1 MKKIIFLT
9 CIFLIFNLSYAEEIE
24 LKTREDVEIEKM
36 EEQIKNLQ
44 DKIENTKKLKSA
56 KDNKNLKVALVL
68 SGGGVK
74 GYAHLG
80 VLRVLERENIKIDYI
95 TGTSIGAFVGTLYSI
110 GYSVDEIEKFLDDL
124 NISTFLETVT
134 DNTNLSL
141 EKKESL
147 KKYSAYLSFDNE
159 LNFSFPKG
167 LRGTGEAY
175 LLLKDLLGN
184 YEYMDS
190 FDNFPIPLRIVATN
204 LNTGETKAFS
214 KGDVAKILIAS
225 MAIPSIF
232 EPMKIDGEIYVDGLV
247 TRNLPVEEAYDMGAD
262 IVIASDI
269 GAPVVEKDDY
279 NILSVM
285 NQAST
290 IQASNITKISR
301 EKASILISPDVKDI
315 SALDSSKKK
324 ELMKL
329 GKVAAEKE
337 IDKIRL
343 LTKNDNEKKKE
354 KFVNDNDVK
363 ITINKIE
370 YSEKF
375 SNNTIIV
382 LNDIFK
388 DLLNKPISKKDIDK
402 KIINIY
408 SSKYMDKVYYTIDGN
423 TLIIAG
429 EKPHSNKVGLGFNY
443 LTGYGTTFNIGSDLF
458 FNGKFKNN
466 INLNLKFGDYLGA
479 DLSTLSYYGVK
490 NRFGFFTNIGYNESP
505 FFLYENKRKIAKF
518 INREA
523 YFKLGIFN
531 QPTNNTILSYGV
543 LSEFSSLK
551 QNTGGD
557 TSKSLEYSENST
569 KTYLSFKYDSLDSIS
584 NPMKGVKASFNYNF
598 AGSFG
603 NSKSNLYGP
612 AYTVRGYV
620 PLNPKFSLTY
630 GLDYSSLRGD
640 KIRADRRIKLGGMH
654 TNMNNNEFEFYG
666 FNYQEKQLKDLI
678 NLTLGFK
685 HKIVYSLYF
694 STKFNIAT
702 FNEANSLQMQN
713 SRARMWKNY
722 SQGLGFSLSYD
733 SPIGPIEFSVSSDLK
748 NIKPIGS
755 ISIGYKFD

>member
-9 CIFLIFNLSYAEEIE
+9 YIFLIFNLAYTEEIR
-24 LKTREDVEIEKM
+24 LKTKEDVEIEKM

-95 TGTSIGAFVGTLYSI
+95 TGTSIGALVGTLYSI
-110 GYSVDEIEKFLDDL
+110 GYSVDEIEKFLDDV
-124 NISTFLETVT
+124 NVSSFLETVT

-167 LRGTGEAY
+167 LKGTGEEY
-175 LLLKDLLGN
+175 LILKKILGK

-214 KGDVAKILIAS
+214 KGDVAKVLIAS

-232 EPMKIDGEIYVDGLV
+232 ESMKIDGEIYVDGLV
-247 TRNLPVEEAYDMGAD
+247 SRNLPVEEAYEMGAD

-285 NQAST
+285 SQANT
-290 IQASNITKISR
+290 IQASNITKVSR
-301 EKASILISPDVKDI
+301 EKASILISPDIKDI
-315 SALDSSKKK
+315 SAIASSKKE

-354 KFVNDNDVK
+354 KFVSDNDVK
-363 ITINKIE
+363 IIINKIE

-388 DLLNKPISKKDIDK
+388 SLLNKPITKKEIDK
-402 KIINIY
+402 KIIDIY
-408 SSKYMDKVYYTIDGN
+408 SSKYMDKVYYTIDDN
-423 TLIIAG
+423 TLIIDG
-429 EKPHSNKVGLGFNY
+429 EKPHSNRVGLGFNY
-443 LTGYGTTFNIGSDLF
+443 LTGHGTTFNIGSDLF
-458 FNGKFKNN
+458 FNGKFKNS
-466 INLNLKFGDYLGA
+466 IDLNLKFGDYLGT
-479 DLSTLSYYGVK
+479 DLATLSYYGIK
-490 NRFGFFTNIGYNESP
+490 NRFGFLTNIGYDENP
-505 FFLYENKRKIAKF
+505 FFLYDNRKKIAKF
-518 INREA
+518 ISREA
-523 YFKLGIFN
+523 YFKLGLFT
-531 QPTNNTILSYGV
+531 QPTNNTMFSYGL
-543 LSEFSSLK
+543 LSKFSSLK
-551 QNTGGD
+551 QDTGGNE
-557 TSKSLEYSENST
+557 TKSLEYSENST
-569 KTYLSFKYDSLDSIS
+569 KTYLSYKYNSLDSIT
-584 NPMKGVKASFNYNF
+584 NPMKGVKADFNYTF
-598 AGSFG
+598 SSSFG
-603 NSKSNLYGP
+603 KSKSNLYGP
-612 AYTVRGYV
+612 AFTLKAYAPIT
-620 PLNPKFSLTY
+620 PKFSFIY
-630 GLDYSSLRGD
+630 GLNYSSLRGD
-640 KIRADRRIKLGGMH
+640 NIRADRRIKLGGIY
-654 TNMNNNEFEFYG
+654 TNMDTNDFEFYG
-666 FNYQEKQLKDLI
+666 FNYQEKQVKDLI
-678 NLTLGFK
+678 SLTLGFK

-702 FNEANSLQMQN
+702 FNEENFMQN
-713 SRARMWKNY
+713 NRTRMWKDY
-722 SQGLGFSLSYD
+722 SQGLAFSLSYD
-733 SPIGPIEFSVSSDLK
+733 SPIGPIEFSISSDLK
-748 NIKPIGS
+748 NKKPIGS

>member
-9 CIFLIFNLSYAEEIE
+9 YIFLIFNLAYTEEIQ
-24 LKTREDVEIEKM
+24 LKTKEDVEIEKM

-95 TGTSIGAFVGTLYSI
+95 TGTSIGALVGTLYSI
-110 GYSVDEIEKFLDDL
+110 GYSVDEIEKFLDDV
-124 NISTFLETVT
+124 NVSSFLETVT

-167 LRGTGEAY
+167 LKGTGEEY
-175 LLLKDLLGN
+175 LILKKILGK

-214 KGDVAKILIAS
+214 KGDVAKVLIAS

-247 TRNLPVEEAYDMGAD
+247 SRNLPVEEAYEMGAD

-285 NQAST
+285 SQANT
-290 IQASNITKISR
+290 IQASNITKVSR
-301 EKASILISPDVKDI
+301 EKASILISPDIKDI
-315 SALDSSKKK
+315 SAIASSKKE

-329 GKVAAEKE
+329 GKLAAEKE

-354 KFVNDNDVK
+354 KFVSDNDVK
-363 ITINKIE
+363 IIINKIE

-375 SNNTIIV
+375 SNNTVIV

-388 DLLNKPISKKDIDK
+388 SLLNKPITKKEIDK
-402 KIINIY
+402 KIIDIY
-408 SSKYMDKVYYTIDGN
+408 SSKYMDKVYYTIDDN
-423 TLIIAG
+423 TLIIDG
-429 EKPHSNKVGLGFNY
+429 EKPHSNRVGLGFNY

-458 FNGKFKNN
+458 FNGKFKNS
-466 INLNLKFGDYLGA
+466 IDLNLKFGDYLGT
-479 DLSTLSYYGVK
+479 DLATLSYYGIK
-490 NRFGFFTNIGYNESP
+490 NRFGFLTNIGYDENP
-505 FFLYENKRKIAKF
+505 FFLYDNRKKIAKF
-518 INREA
+518 ISREA
-523 YFKLGIFN
+523 YFKLGLFT
-531 QPTNNTILSYGV
+531 QPTNNTMFSYGL
-543 LSEFSSLK
+543 LSKFSSLK
-551 QNTGGD
+551 QDTGGNE
-557 TSKSLEYSENST
+557 TKSLEYSENST
-569 KTYLSFKYDSLDSIS
+569 KTYLSYKYNSLDSIT
-584 NPMKGVKASFNYNF
+584 NPMKGVKADFNYTF
-598 AGSFG
+598 SSSFG
-603 NSKSNLYGP
+603 KSKSNLYGP
-612 AYTVRGYV
+612 AFTLKAYAPIT
-620 PLNPKFSLTY
+620 PKFSFIY
-630 GLDYSSLRGD
+630 GLNYSSLRGD
-640 KIRADRRIKLGGMH
+640 NIRADRRIKLGGIY
-654 TNMNNNEFEFYG
+654 TNMDTNDFEFYG
-666 FNYQEKQLKDLI
+666 FNYQEKQVKDLI
-678 NLTLGFK
+678 SLTLGFK
-685 HKIVYSLYF
+685 HKVVYSLYF

-702 FNEANSLQMQN
+702 FNEENFMQN
-713 SRARMWKNY
+713 NRTRMWKDY
-722 SQGLGFSLSYD
+722 SQGLAFSLSYD
-733 SPIGPIEFSVSSDLK
+733 SPIGPIEFSISSDLK
-748 NIKPIGS
+748 NKKPIGS

>member
-9 CIFLIFNLSYAEEIE
+9 YIFLIFNFTYTEEIQ
-24 LKTREDVEIEKM
+24 LKTKEDVEIEKM

-95 TGTSIGAFVGTLYSI
+95 TGTSIGALVGTLYSI
-110 GYSVDEIEKFLDDL
+110 GYSVDEIEKFLDDV
-124 NISTFLETVT
+124 NVSSFLETVT

-167 LRGTGEAY
+167 LKGTGEEY
-175 LLLKDLLGN
+175 LILKKILGK

-214 KGDVAKILIAS
+214 KGDVAKVLIAS

-247 TRNLPVEEAYDMGAD
+247 SRNLPVEEAYEMGAD

-285 NQAST
+285 SQANT
-290 IQASNITKISR
+290 IQASNITKVSR
-301 EKASILISPDVKDI
+301 EKASILISPDIKDI
-315 SALDSSKKK
+315 SAIASSKKE

-363 ITINKIE
+363 IIINKIE

-375 SNNTIIV
+375 SNNTVIV

-388 DLLNKPISKKDIDK
+388 SLLNKPITKKEIDK
-402 KIINIY
+402 KIIDIY
-408 SSKYMDKVYYTIDGN
+408 SSKYMDKVYYTIDDN
-423 TLIIAG
+423 TLIIDG
-429 EKPHSNKVGLGFNY
+429 EKPHSNRVGLGFNY

-458 FNGKFKNN
+458 FNGKFKNS
-466 INLNLKFGDYLGA
+466 IDLNLKFGDYLGT
-479 DLSTLSYYGVK
+479 DLATLSYYGIK
-490 NRFGFFTNIGYNESP
+490 NRFGFLTNIGYDENP
-505 FFLYENKRKIAKF
+505 FFLYDNRKKIAKF
-518 INREA
+518 ISREA
-523 YFKLGIFN
+523 YFKLGLFT
-531 QPTNNTILSYGV
+531 QPTNNTMFSYGL
-543 LSEFSSLK
+543 LSKFSSLK
-551 QNTGGD
+551 QDTGGNE
-557 TSKSLEYSENST
+557 TKSLEYSENST
-569 KTYLSFKYDSLDSIS
+569 KTYLSYKYNSLDSIT
-584 NPMKGVKASFNYNF
+584 NPMKGVKADFNYTF
-598 AGSFG
+598 SSSFG
-603 NSKSNLYGP
+603 KSKSNLYGP
-612 AYTVRGYV
+612 AFTLKAYAPIT
-620 PLNPKFSLTY
+620 PKFSFIY
-630 GLDYSSLRGD
+630 GLNYSSLRGD
-640 KIRADRRIKLGGMH
+640 NIRADRRIKLGGIY
-654 TNMNNNEFEFYG
+654 TNMDTNDFEFYG
-666 FNYQEKQLKDLI
+666 FNYQEKQVKDLI
-678 NLTLGFK
+678 SLTLGFK
-685 HKIVYSLYF
+685 HKVVYSLYF

-702 FNEANSLQMQN
+702 FNEENFMQN
-713 SRARMWKNY
+713 NRTRMWKDY
-722 SQGLGFSLSYD
+722 SQGLAFSLSYD
-733 SPIGPIEFSVSSDLK
+733 SPIGPIEFSISSDLK
-748 NIKPIGS
+748 NKKPIGS

>member
-9 CIFLIFNLSYAEEIE
+9 YIFLIFNLAYTEEIQ
-24 LKTREDVEIEKM
+24 LKTKEDVEIEKM

-95 TGTSIGAFVGTLYSI
+95 TGTSIGALVGTLYSI
-110 GYSVDEIEKFLDDL
+110 GYSVDEIEKFLDDV
-124 NISTFLETVT
+124 NVSSFLETVT

-167 LRGTGEAY
+167 LKGTGEEY
-175 LLLKDLLGN
+175 LILKKILGK

-214 KGDVAKILIAS
+214 KGDVAKVLIAS

-247 TRNLPVEEAYDMGAD
+247 SRNLPVEEAYEMGAD

-285 NQAST
+285 SQANT
-290 IQASNITKISR
+290 IQASNITKVSR
-301 EKASILISPDVKDI
+301 EKASILISPDIKDI
-315 SALDSSKKK
+315 SAIASSKKE

-363 ITINKIE
+363 IVINKIE

-388 DLLNKPISKKDIDK
+388 SLLNKPITKKEIDK
-402 KIINIY
+402 KIIDIY
-408 SSKYMDKVYYTIDGN
+408 SSKYMDKVYYTIDDN
-423 TLIIAG
+423 TLIIDG
-429 EKPHSNKVGLGFNY
+429 EKPHSNRVGLGFNY
-443 LTGYGTTFNIGSDLF
+443 LTGHGTTFNIGSDLF
-458 FNGKFKNN
+458 FNGKFKNS
-466 INLNLKFGDYLGA
+466 IDLNLKFGDYLGT
-479 DLSTLSYYGVK
+479 DLATLSYYGIK
-490 NRFGFFTNIGYNESP
+490 NRFGFLTNIGYDENP
-505 FFLYENKRKIAKF
+505 FFLYDNRKKIAKF
-518 INREA
+518 ISREA
-523 YFKLGIFN
+523 YFKLGLFT
-531 QPTNNTILSYGV
+531 QPTNNTMFSYGL
-543 LSEFSSLK
+543 LSKFSSLK
-551 QNTGGD
+551 QDTGGNE
-557 TSKSLEYSENST
+557 TKSLEYSENST
-569 KTYLSFKYDSLDSIS
+569 KTYLSYKYNSLDSIT
-584 NPMKGVKASFNYNF
+584 NPMKGVKADFNYTF
-598 AGSFG
+598 SSSFG
-603 NSKSNLYGP
+603 KSKSNLYGP
-612 AYTVRGYV
+612 AFTLKAYAPIT
-620 PLNPKFSLTY
+620 PKFSFIY
-630 GLDYSSLRGD
+630 GLNYSSLRGD
-640 KIRADRRIKLGGMH
+640 NIRADRRIKLGGIY
-654 TNMNNNEFEFYG
+654 TNMDTNDFEFYG
-666 FNYQEKQLKDLI
+666 FNYQEKQVKDLI
-678 NLTLGFK
+678 SLTLGFK

-702 FNEANSLQMQN
+702 FNEENFMQN
-713 SRARMWKNY
+713 NRTRMWKDY
-722 SQGLGFSLSYD
+722 SQGLAFSLSYD
-733 SPIGPIEFSVSSDLK
+733 SPIGPIEFSISSDLK
-748 NIKPIGS
+748 NKKPIGS

>member
-9 CIFLIFNLSYAEEIE
+9 YIFLIFNFTYAEEIQ
-24 LKTREDVEIEKM
+24 LKTKEDVEIEKM

-80 VLRVLERENIKIDYI
+80 VLKVLERENIKIDYI
-95 TGTSIGAFVGTLYSI
+95 TGTSIGAFIGTLYSI
-110 GYSVDEIEKFLDDL
+110 GYSVDEIEKILDDV
-124 NISTFLETVT
+124 NVSSFLETVT

-167 LRGTGEAY
+167 LKGTGEEY
-175 LLLKDLLGN
+175 LILKKMLGK
-184 YEYMDS
+184 YEYMDN
-190 FDNFPIPLRIVATN
+190 FDDFPIPLRIVATN

-214 KGDVAKILIAS
+214 KGDVAKVLIAS

-247 TRNLPVEEAYDMGAD
+247 SRNLPVEEAYEMGAD

-285 NQAST
+285 SQANT

-315 SALDSSKKK
+315 SALASSKKE

-329 GKVAAEKE
+329 GEIAAEKQ
-337 IDKIRL
+337 IDKINL
-343 LTKNDNEKKKE
+343 LAKVDNKKKKE
-354 KFVNDNDVK
+354 KFVTDNDVK

-370 YSEKF
+370 YSNKF
-375 SNNTIIV
+375 NPNTITV
-382 LNDIFK
+382 LDDIFK

-402 KIINIY
+402 KIVDIY
-408 SSKYMDKVYYTIDGN
+408 SSKYMDKVYYTIDGD
-423 TLIIAG
+423 TLIING

-443 LTGYGTTFNIGSDLF
+443 LTDYGTTFNIGSDLV
-458 FNGKFKNN
+458 FNGKFNNN

-479 DLSTLSYYGVK
+479 DLATLSYYGVK
-490 NRFGFFTNIGYNESP
+490 NRFGFLTNIGYNENP
-505 FFLYENKRKIAKF
+505 FFLYDNKRKIAKF
-518 INREA
+518 VSREA
-523 YFKLGIFN
+523 YFNIGIFT
-531 QPTNNTILSYGV
+531 QPTNNTMLSYGI
-543 LSEFSSLK
+543 LSKFSSLK
-551 QNTGGD
+551 QDTGGD
-557 TSKSLEYSENST
+557 SSKTLEYSENST
-569 KTYLSFKYDSLDSIS
+569 KTYLTLKYDSLDSIS
-584 NPMKGVKASFNYNF
+584 NPMKGVKASLNYNF
-598 AGSFG
+598 SSSFG
-603 NSKSNLYGP
+603 KSKSNLYGP
-612 AYTVRGYV
+612 AYTVKGYI
-620 PLNPKFSLTY
+620 PINPKFSFMY
-630 GLDYSSLRGD
+630 GLNYSSLRGD
-640 KIRADRRIKLGGMH
+640 KIRADRRIKLGGMY
-654 TNMNNNEFEFYG
+654 TNIDNNQFEFYG
-666 FNYQEKQLKDLI
+666 YNYQEKQVKDLVS
-678 NLTLGFK
+678 LTLVFK

-702 FNEANSLQMQN
+702 FNEDNPIQSN
-713 SRARMWKNY
+713 KARMWKDY
-722 SQGLGFSLSYD
+722 SQGLGFSLNYD
-733 SPIGPIEFSVSSDLK
+733 SPIGPIEFSISSDLK

-755 ISIGYKFD
+755 ISIGYKLD